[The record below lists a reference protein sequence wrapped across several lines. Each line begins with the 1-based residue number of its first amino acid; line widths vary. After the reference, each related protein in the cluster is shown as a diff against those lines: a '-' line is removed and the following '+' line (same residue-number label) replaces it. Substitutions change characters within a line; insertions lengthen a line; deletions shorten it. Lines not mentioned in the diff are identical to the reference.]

1 MGCEDYSLGTF
12 LIARVH
18 CGFQG
23 SCSESFFFFFLG
35 GVLVRTI

>member
-1 MGCEDYSLGTF
+1 MGCEDYPLGTF

-23 SCSESFFFFFLG
+23 SCSGSFFFLWASG
-35 GVLVRTI
+35 AL